1 MDLSLFIYKLIAK
14 LIDKPINRLIVRPK
28 HLQDKCTH
36 KISSPVANYL
46 TPVKG
51 GRAIFLVFVLL
62 VFVEVHLSV
71 HDIRL
76 V

>member
-1 MDLSLFIYKLIAK
+1 
-14 LIDKPINRLIVRPK
+14 
-28 HLQDKCTH
+28 
-36 KISSPVANYL
+36 L